1 MMSICSRYESNS
13 EDAKATLNLC
23 FLKIIIHLEKY
34 KPEIPFKLWARRIT
48 INTIIDEFRKNKKV
62 KEAISVVDFQNEVR
76 ELHGYDINT
85 YISKINAEE
94 IAGMINELPEMQRKI
109 FNLYVVDG
117 FDHNEIAKM
126 LEIPA
131 GTSRW
136 HLSVAKENL
145 KEKFMRTQEKNYKY
159 FAS

>member
-1 MMSICSRYESNS
+1 MMSICSRYEKNVD
-13 EDAKATLNLC
+13 DAKASLNIC
-23 FLKIIIHLEKY
+23 FLKVIINLEKY
-34 KPEIPFKLWARRIT
+34 RPEVPFKFWVRRLT
-48 INTIIDEFRKNKKV
+48 INTIIDEYRKNKKE
-62 KEAISVVDFQNEVR
+62 KEVTSVVDFQTDVR
-76 ELHGYDINT
+76 DTHGYEVNA
-85 YISKINAEE
+85 YISKINTEE
-94 IAGMINELPEMQRKI
+94 IARMINELPDIQRQI

-117 FDHNEIAKM
+117 FDHNEIARL

-145 KEKFMRTQEKNYKY
+145 KEKLMKLQERNYKY